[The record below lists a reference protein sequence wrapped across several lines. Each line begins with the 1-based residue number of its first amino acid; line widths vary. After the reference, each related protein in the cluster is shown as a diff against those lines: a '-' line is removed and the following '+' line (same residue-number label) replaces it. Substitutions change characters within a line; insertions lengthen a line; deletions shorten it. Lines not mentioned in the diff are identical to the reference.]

1 MAAWICLFMSKR
13 RHGATTRSA
22 ELIKLPVLLKRC
34 LPVSYR
40 RMEDGG
46 PAGSRSS
53 ERVRWRQAG
62 CDVDLASSA
71 HREENIG
78 HHINEC
84 HVRSSVPSLIRSPP
98 EKITHFYDH
107 PKERK
112 DREREGKMVSLVRV
126 VCRDGRA
133 IEQTTRPVQTDARP
147 NKMGF
152 CGWWCMHMKSH
163 VHRVVASGVK
173 VRILSRP

>member
-1 MAAWICLFMSKR
+1 M
-13 RHGATTRSA
+13 
-22 ELIKLPVLLKRC
+22 
-34 LPVSYR
+34 PVSYR
-40 RMEDGG
+40 RMEDGSRPVGRAREMEAGWPSRG
-46 PAGSRSS
+46 PRLL
-53 ERVRWRQAG
+53 
-62 CDVDLASSA
+62 LAPAA

-84 HVRSSVPSLIRSPP
+84 HVRSSARSLTRSPP

-112 DREREGKMVSLVRV
+112 ERRRKMVSLVRVV

-133 IEQTTRPVQTDARP
+133 IEQTTRPTRARP

-152 CGWWCMHMKSH
+152 CGWWRMHMKSH
-163 VHRVVASGVK
+163 VHRVVASGVGT
-173 VRILSRP
+173 SCCST